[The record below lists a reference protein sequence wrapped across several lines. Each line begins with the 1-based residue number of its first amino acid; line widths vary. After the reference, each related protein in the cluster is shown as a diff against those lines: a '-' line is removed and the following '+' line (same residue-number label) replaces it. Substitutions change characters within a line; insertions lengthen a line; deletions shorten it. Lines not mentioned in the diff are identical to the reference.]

1 MSEQKEVLVI
11 TRAKFATLDIERMTA
26 VRKKALNVL
35 AEVSGMLSTTLW
47 ERHDDPFGFMTV
59 GHFQTEADSLAAWNA
74 LVASPVMDV
83 MAEIMTEVPNT
94 LRFYVNSQTGV
105 SIEKTHE
112 GTFCSLS
119 TRIADIG
126 YGPAML
132 KELKGIFE
140 ELKFIHG
147 FQGGITGQMI
157 DVSDEILG
165 LAFWDSKDAFEA
177 SLPKKSMYR
186 IDLFQRVL

>member
-1 MSEQKEVLVI
+1 MSDPREVLVI
-11 TRAKFATLDIERMTA
+11 TKAKFATIDIERMAA
-26 VRKKALNVL
+26 VRKKALGVL
-35 AEVSGMLSTTLW
+35 SEVSGLLSMTLW

-59 GHFQTEADSLAAWNA
+59 GHFQTEGDSLLAWNA
-74 LVASPVMDV
+74 LIASPVMDV

-105 SIEKTHE
+105 PIEKTHE
-112 GTFCSLS
+112 GTFCSVS

-126 YGPAML
+126 YGPDML
-132 KELKGIFE
+132 KELKDIFE
-140 ELKFIHG
+140 ELKLIHG
-147 FQGGITGQMI
+147 FQGGITGEMI

-165 LAFWDSKDAFEA
+165 LAFWDSKDAYEA

-186 IDLFQRVL
+186 IDLLQRVL